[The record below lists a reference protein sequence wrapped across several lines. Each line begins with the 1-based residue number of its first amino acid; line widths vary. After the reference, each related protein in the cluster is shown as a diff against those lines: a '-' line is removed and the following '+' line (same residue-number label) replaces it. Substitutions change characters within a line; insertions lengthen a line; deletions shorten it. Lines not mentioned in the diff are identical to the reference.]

1 MIQKMKNGFMSLN
14 MSKKMC
20 IVFCGL
26 MLLIL
31 FLFYGVFSNMYRD
44 DMEENTMELFEQT
57 SYLYEEKM
65 GRFLGLIE
73 GNDTII

>member
-1 MIQKMKNGFMSLN
+1 
-14 MSKKMC
+14 
-20 IVFCGL
+20 
-26 MLLIL
+26 ML
-31 FLFYGVFSNMYRD
+31 GGCNDSENENMYRD